1 MRTRGAAQRNDVFS
15 LKGTKGPLGAMMG
28 GPEQGSPIIACG
40 LCHLILTLCAQS
52 LNAQTSVSSLG
63 QRNDEA
69 YDYGLD
75 ITKAV

>member
-1 MRTRGAAQRNDVFS
+1 
-15 LKGTKGPLGAMMG
+15 MG

-69 YDYGLD
+69 YDHGLD
-75 ITKAV
+75 ITKAVQDTDATQSESHVTLS

>member
-1 MRTRGAAQRNDVFS
+1 
-15 LKGTKGPLGAMMG
+15 MMG